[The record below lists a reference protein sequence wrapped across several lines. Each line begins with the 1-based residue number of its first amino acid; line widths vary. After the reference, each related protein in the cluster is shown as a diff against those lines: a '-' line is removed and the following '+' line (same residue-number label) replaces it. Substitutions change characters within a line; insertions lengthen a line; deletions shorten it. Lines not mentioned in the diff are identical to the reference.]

1 MTLSALP
8 TSFFSVVVR
17 RDGVA
22 ERFPGG
28 CAAFDAAVQPARSN
42 GDLSVLVTMSM
53 DDADLVFS
61 RLHQAGLRPGEDFGL
76 VDMQQGAL
84 LPCHGVRTI
93 GTERCELV
101 FEWAVSFDPAYRY
114 LPEDVR
120 LEWSA
125 AATSPEVVPVTPR
138 SPHPPSPPHS
148 ASGRRWEPG
157 VGVRGGGLVHRFG
170 GDDDEE

>member
-1 MTLSALP
+1 MTLTALP

-17 RDGVA
+17 RDRVA

-28 CAAFDAAVQPARSN
+28 CHAFDAALQPARSN

-61 RLHQAGLRPGEDFGL
+61 KLHHAGLRPGEDFGL
-76 VDMQQGAL
+76 VEMHQGAL
-84 LPCHGVRTI
+84 LPCHGVRAI

-101 FEWAVSFDPAYRY
+101 YEWAVSFDPAYRY

-120 LEWSA
+120 LEWTAGPQAPHPNVAVARVDESA
-125 AATSPEVVPVTPR
+125 NPGPPR
-138 SPHPPSPPHS
+138 SRSWVRQV
-148 ASGRRWEPG
+148 RRG
-157 VGVRGGGLVHRFG
+157 AGLIHWAG
-170 GDDDEE
+170 GDEEDA